1 LPPEPEVLPG
11 PTGERNTYALVPR
24 SRVLCLGE
32 TRADLIEQLAVVLI
46 AGARAAWP
54 AGAQVARWLA
64 ELPAAVRERVSIAPD
79 PLAADIDAALIEA
92 SAERVAAWS
101 RRLDERTGPI
111 VALQVLPADGSAF
124 EIERLLVERTLSVNT
139 AAAGGNA
146 SLMTIG

>member
-1 LPPEPEVLPG
+1 VLPG

-24 SRVLCLGE
+24 SRVLCLGAS
-32 TRADLIEQLAVVLI
+32 RADLLEELAVVLA

-54 AGAQVARWLA
+54 VGADVEGWLA
-64 ELPAAVRERVSIAPD
+64 ELPAVVRERVSTAAD
-79 PLAADIDAALIEA
+79 PLTAPVDAALIEA
-92 SAERVAAWS
+92 STERVAAWS
-101 RRLDERTGPI
+101 RRLAERAGPI
-111 VALQVLPADGSAF
+111 VALHVLSAAGAGAF